1 MKTKLIIIKV
11 DKEMTTDEC
20 IEHARKLS
28 KQLKMKVLVI
38 DNKVLGVDLI
48 NITQTVQSTNEGE

>member
-1 MKTKLIIIKV
+1 
-11 DKEMTTDEC
+11 
-20 IEHARKLS
+20 
-28 KQLKMKVLVI
+28 MKVLVI